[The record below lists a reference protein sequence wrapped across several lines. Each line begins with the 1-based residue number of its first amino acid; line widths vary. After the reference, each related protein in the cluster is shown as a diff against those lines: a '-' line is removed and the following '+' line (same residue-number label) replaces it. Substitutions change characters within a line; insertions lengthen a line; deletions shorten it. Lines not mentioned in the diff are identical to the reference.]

1 MDRDWM
7 RERLEEFRAVCD
19 EYARSIGPGE
29 YVGHETFGRACT
41 A

>member
-7 RERLEEFRAVCD
+7 RERLEEFRAVCE
-19 EYARSIGPGE
+19 EYAHSSEGD
-29 YVGHETFGRACT
+29 YTATAAFGRACT